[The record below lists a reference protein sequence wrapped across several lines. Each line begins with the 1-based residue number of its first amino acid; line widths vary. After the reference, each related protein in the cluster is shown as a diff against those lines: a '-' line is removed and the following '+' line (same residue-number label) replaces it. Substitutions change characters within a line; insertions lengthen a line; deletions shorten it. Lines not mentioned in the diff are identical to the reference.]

1 MKVIAVPSVQYEGER
16 VSSSRI
22 RQCLIDK
29 DLESA
34 NSMLTVPYFIL
45 GTVKE
50 GKKLGRTIGF
60 PTVNIEAHPLK
71 LFPPNGVYA
80 TKTLYEGKYYY
91 GVTNIGKNPTV
102 NGTQKIVETYLFD
115 FNKMIYG
122 EELQIFFYKF
132 LRSEKKFESVDE
144 LQAQIAVNAEQTR
157 AYFASAEYEHW
168 KAEEEK

>member
-1 MKVIAVPSVQYEGER
+1 M
-16 VSSSRI
+16 
-22 RQCLIDK
+22 
-29 DLESA
+29 
-34 NSMLTVPYFIL
+34 
-45 GTVKE
+45 
-50 GKKLGRTIGF
+50 
-60 PTVNIEAHPLK
+60 NIEAHPLK

-132 LRSEKKFESVDE
+132 LRSE
-144 LQAQIAVNAEQTR
+144 QTR